1 MTVFSELR
9 MRPAT
14 ADRWGW
20 DASTTARLVM
30 AGVVIFT
37 LLVGANLATPLYP
50 LLQAKL
56 GITALDVTV
65 AFSAYV
71 LALVA
76 TLILAGHWSDH
87 IGRRAALVLA
97 VLVGLAGGSV
107 FATADSLFALCAG
120 RALQGIAVAL
130 ATGASSAALR
140 ELLPSRPEWA
150 SRFTLLASAGG
161 VAAGPA
167 IGGVL
172 SLLPGPTSTPYFL
185 HSVVLAALLV
195 PLSLLKARP
204 AITSIAGPQPLRV
217 LAPRRPSVSS
227 EARGAFWLA
236 SSVGFLS
243 FTVFGF
249 CLSLAPGYFAQIV
262 HADSRPLIGLL
273 AGLTLGSSALSQLL
287 AVRGRFVVPI
297 GLGMLA
303 VSVLLIAAA
312 AAWSSPWLLILASI
326 TAGIGQG
333 VSFRTVFNDVAG
345 KVEAARHA
353 QIISTVYVI
362 TYLGSAFPVIGL
374 GLAAGVVGLQTAVA
388 GFVVVCSIAAVILAG
403 ITLRAALRRGRLTSA
418 RAARPGASAARGL
431 VGQRALVALDVVE
444 HERGFGMAHHGIG
457 GQVVQHPVAEVLG
470 GGDRDVQQVVHRTR
484 GVEGREHGRK
494 FGHPGRKAVDL
505 LAVVGAEPD
514 GDEGL
519 HGAADRGQAQLRL
532 EALDDPAV

>member
-20 DASTTARLVM
+20 DASITARLVM

-65 AFSAYV
+65 AFSTYV

-140 ELLPSRPEWA
+140 EAAAQPSRVG
-150 SRFTLLASAGG
+150 LAVHPAGVRRRG
-161 VAAGPA
+161 GGRPGDRGGALTAARAHIHAVLPAFPGPGRAAGPA
-167 IGGVL
+167 V
-172 SLLPGPTSTPYFL
+172 PAQGPAGHHLGRGS
-185 HSVVLAALLV
+185 AA
-195 PLSLLKARP
+195 ADACWRR
-204 AITSIAGPQPLRV
+204 AGPRCPG
-217 LAPRRPSVSS
+217 RRA
-227 EARGAFWLA
+227 ARFWLA
-236 SSVGFLS
+236 SAVGFLS

-287 AVRGRFVVPI
+287 AVRGRFVVPV

-326 TAGIGQG
+326 TAGLGQG

-374 GLAAGVVGLQTAVA
+374 GLAAGVVGLQPAVA
-388 GFVVVCSIAAVILAG
+388 GFVVLCSIAAVTLAA
-403 ITLRAALRRGRLTSA
+403 ITLRAALHRRA
-418 RAARPGASAARGL
+418 
-431 VGQRALVALDVVE
+431 
-444 HERGFGMAHHGIG
+444 
-457 GQVVQHPVAEVLG
+457 
-470 GGDRDVQQVVHRTR
+470 
-484 GVEGREHGRK
+484 
-494 FGHPGRKAVDL
+494 
-505 LAVVGAEPD
+505 
-514 GDEGL
+514 
-519 HGAADRGQAQLRL
+519 
-532 EALDDPAV
+532 

>member
-14 ADRWGW
+14 AGGWAW

-50 LLQAKL
+50 LLQANL
-56 GITALDVTV
+56 GIGSFGITV

-71 LALVA
+71 LALVS
-76 TLILAGHWSDH
+76 TLMLAGHWSDH
-87 IGRRAALVLA
+87 IGRRAALLLA
-97 VLVGLAGGSV
+97 VLVGLAGGLI
-107 FATADSLFALCAG
+107 FANADSLATLSAG

-140 ELLPSRPEWA
+140 ELLPTRPDWA

-167 IGGVL
+167 IGGIL
-172 SLLPGPTSTPYFL
+172 SLLPGPTSTPYYL
-185 HSVVLAALLV
+185 HSLVLIAMLV
-195 PLSLLKARP
+195 PLYLIKARP
-204 AITSIAGPQPLRV
+204 AITSVAGPQPLKV

-236 SSVGFLS
+236 SAVGFLS

-262 HADSRPLIGLL
+262 GADSRPLIGVL
-273 AGLTLGSSALSQLL
+273 AGLTLAASALSQLL
-287 AVRGRFVVPI
+287 AVRGRFVVPA
-297 GLGMLA
+297 GLAVLG

-312 AAWSSPWLLILASI
+312 AAWSSPWLLIAASLA
-326 TAGIGQG
+326 AGVGQG

-345 KVEAARHA
+345 KVEASRHA

-362 TYLGSAFPVIGL
+362 TYLGSALPVIGL
-374 GLAAGVVGLQTAVA
+374 GMATAAYGLQAAVA
-388 GFVVVCSIAAVILAG
+388 GFVVVCAAMAFVLAAV
-403 ITLRAALRRGRLTSA
+403 TVT
-418 RAARPGASAARGL
+418 SAAR
-431 VGQRALVALDVVE
+431 RAA
-444 HERGFGMAHHGIG
+444 
-457 GQVVQHPVAEVLG
+457 
-470 GGDRDVQQVVHRTR
+470 
-484 GVEGREHGRK
+484 
-494 FGHPGRKAVDL
+494 
-505 LAVVGAEPD
+505 
-514 GDEGL
+514 
-519 HGAADRGQAQLRL
+519 
-532 EALDDPAV
+532 